1 MDGHRLVSRRTML
14 AAAAAGAIPASG
26 FAWHLLSSGAQLQSS
41 AADESNADAVR
52 PTDTWNPIIR
62 VNLTPNEI
70 QELTISVDSPFR
82 IVVPGNPRVLAQSEP
97 VREVFASAVSNGIGI
112 RFGDSVL
119 PVSQVEIVAI
129 RPVSI
134 RVGRSLYRG
143 SVRLHRRP
151 SGKLI
156 AVNVLPLEEYLASVV
171 NSEMP
176 ASFPDAA
183 REAQTI
189 AARTYALS
197 QMKGHPLFDL
207 FCTSR
212 SQMYRGYEWCDD
224 EGRRL
229 AGETPDSREI
239 IRDTAG
245 IVCTYQGKIFTTWY
259 SAVCGGQTVN
269 GRSVF
274 TDAVPALRSVECDWC
289 REAKL
294 YRWTSEL
301 PVAQASAALRQHFAK
316 DNLVFGELTSL
327 EPAQVGS
334 GDLPRYTIGDGT
346 NRHEIAGTTLRRL
359 LPSGVL
365 RSPQFTGQIDG
376 SVVKLSGRG
385 DGHGVGLCQWGARG
399 LGIAGRSALE
409 ILGYYYSGIETVRLR
424 TPEPSG

>member
-1 MDGHRLVSRRTML
+1 MDGHRLFSRRTML
-14 AAAAAGAIPASG
+14 ATAAAGAIPASG
-26 FAWHLLSSGAQLQSS
+26 FAWHLLSSGTQPQSS
-41 AADESNADAVR
+41 AADQSKSAAVR

-70 QELTISVDSPFR
+70 QELTVSVDSPFR

-97 VREVFASAVSNGIGI
+97 VREIFASAVSAGIGI
-112 RFGDSVL
+112 RFGDTIL
-119 PVSQVEIVAI
+119 PVNQVEIVAI

-183 REAQTI
+183 REAQAI

-197 QMKGHPLFDL
+197 QMKGHPLFDV
-207 FCTSR
+207 FGNSR
-212 SQMYRGYEWCDD
+212 SQMYLGYEYRDA

-245 IVCTYQGKIFTTWY
+245 VVCTYQGKIFTTWY

-301 PVAQASAALRQHFAK
+301 PVAQASTALRQHLAK

-327 EPAQVGS
+327 EPAQVEP
-334 GDLPRYTIGDGT
+334 GDLARYTVSDGT
-346 NRHEIAGTTLRRL
+346 NRHQIAGTTLRRL
-359 LPSGVL
+359 LPSGLL
-365 RSPQFTGQIDG
+365 RSPRFSGQIEDD
-376 SVVKLSGRG
+376 VVKFSGHG
-385 DGHGVGLCQWGARG
+385 DGHGVGFCQWGARG
-399 LGIAGRSALE
+399 LGIAGRSALQ
-409 ILGYYYSGIETVRLR
+409 ILSYYYSGIETVRLR
-424 TPEPSG
+424 SPG